1 MHCHF
6 CGSPHV
12 RNSHLRPTDLPRLL
26 LMQCPVRCR
35 NCEGRYFASIF
46 GALKLRSQAKARRDE
61 RRRRE
66 SNSA

>member
-46 GALKLRSQAKARRDE
+46 GALKLRSQAKARRAD
-61 RRRRE
+61 RRRKE